1 MQHFLK
7 QLGWFMATAAVP
19 AIVMLMVSRR
29 WAWSEL
35 GEIYAISA
43 LFSLLIGFPA
53 GYVLPRLM
61 GRCNQRSS
69 AKRIAAF
76 AATLFG
82 LATVGTTVGV
92 GVLVLTGYVPRSA
105 LWSWMIRCYQWSLFL
120 SFCVGVVSY
129 GYHHLRAQI
138 EESNEKLRAK
148 ELEEQRARRLATE
161 ARLASLE
168 SRIHPHFLF
177 NALNSVSSLIRE
189 DPARAELLLERV
201 SALLRF
207 SLYEPQGGLV
217 SLEQELKITRDYLE
231 IESVRFGQ
239 RLRYSIECAPELHGV
254 LVPPL
259 AVQTLVEN
267 SVKYAITNRR
277 EGGEVRVSA
286 GLVPGEAIIEVSD
299 SGDGFEVAVIPA
311 GHGLE
316 LLESRLEAH
325 FGGTAG
331 LEYARTSGRMT
342 VSVRLPL
349 AVPA

>member
-1 MQHFLK
+1 MRSLLK
-7 QLGWFMATAAVP
+7 QVLWLLAVAAVP
-19 AIVMLMVSRR
+19 PLLLMMMSRR
-29 WAWSEL
+29 WTWEDVSEA
-35 GEIYAISA
+35 YWTSA
-43 LFSLLIGFPA
+43 MFATLIGLPA
-53 GYVLPRLM
+53 GFVLPRLVGLCGTWTSG
-61 GRCNQRSS
+61 GRM
-69 AKRIAAF
+69 AIFGGALF
-76 AATLFG
+76 VLATL
-82 LATVGTTVGV
+82 GTAVGV
-92 GVLVLTGYVPRSA
+92 GLLVAVGMVPAEQYWRWIIS
-105 LWSWMIRCYQWSLFL
+105 SYKWSLFL
-120 SFCVGVVSY
+120 SLSTGVITY

-138 EESNEKLRAK
+138 EETNEKLRAK
-148 ELEEQRARRLATE
+148 ELDEQRAKRLASE

-168 SRIHPHFLF
+168 SRIQPHFLF

-239 RLRYSIECAPELHGV
+239 RLRYTIECAPELQAV
-254 LVPPL
+254 PVPPL

-277 EGGEVRVSA
+277 EGGEVNVSA
-286 GLVPGEAIIEVSD
+286 RVGPAEAIVEVSD
-299 SGDGFEVAVIPA
+299 SGNGFEVAAIPA

-325 FGGTAG
+325 FGGAARI
-331 LEYARTSGRMT
+331 EYSREPGRMT
-342 VSVRLPL
+342 VSLKLPL
-349 AVPA
+349 GVPA